1 MTYLEKKM
9 FKASEFMKHQNIKL
23 PTILIKNIMLI
34 LKIFLFYI
42 KLTFLPDERKISNEE
57 RKKKSSEGDKI

>member
-1 MTYLEKKM
+1 
-9 FKASEFMKHQNIKL
+9 
-23 PTILIKNIMLI
+23 MLI

-57 RKKKSSEGDKI
+57 RKKKSSEGDIRFNYFYFLKRFVQEQKGMWPTNYC